1 MDRKRYGNIPGV
13 TDKEWYTNSAHIPV
27 EYKINAAKKIDL
39 EAPYHALCNAGHIAY
54 IEMDGDPTQNLAAFE
69 RIVKYMKEKGVGYG
83 AINHPVDRDPIC
95 GYTGIINDECPC
107 CHRKEYEGISEEE
120 LNKLGK
126 RCFDYAPDENGII
139 GDGVKF
145 NRIRRI
151 TG

>member
-1 MDRKRYGNIPGV
+1 
-13 TDKEWYTNSAHIPV
+13 
-27 EYKINAAKKIDL
+27 
-39 EAPYHALCNAGHIAY
+39 
-54 IEMDGDPTQNLAAFE
+54 MDGDPSDNLPAFE
-69 RIVKYMKEKGVGYG
+69 RIVRYMKESGVGYG